1 MGQILTLPEV
11 QSHLIACAKAVVA
24 NDTLD
29 NLNLLHK
36 CFFQNEAGEILIN
49 VGTCESIVDTVNAV
63 FDHTDKGSLDTC
75 ASFIAQIM
83 PVICSDEQK
92 LALQH
97 RTFMKLF
104 AFSVKSVV
112 SDDLSEDT
120 LWEVTTAWQD
130 SLSSDDIKLTENLL
144 KECAE
149 IIKYQIHEETEP
161 EGFER
166 LAELCSKLINC
177 STEDLH
183 EEEKL
188 AAVTKVY
195 EALVLPNEPDFT
207 ASLEKFIELSVYLE
221 ALNSYIL
228 TEDLTFPLLKNLRCE
243 NCPQLLSEMTKQ
255 ALFKSCLLFKL
266 TCSTKKRKVTT
277 SVCEGE
283 HVPMDVDVVKDEDE
297 EELTEDYVNIDEG
310 LLKDWT
316 EGLYAQVLHVIKA
329 AAVGDVLVNYGFS
342 KVSKAFNLK
351 RAILIFFLHLFSIT
365 KTTLS
370 TYPKRPH
377 LYSPKSPTNFNIT
390 SGP

>member
-1 MGQILTLPEV
+1 MQA
-11 QSHLIACAKAVVA
+11 HLIACARSVVA

-49 VGTCESIVDTVNAV
+49 VATCESIVDTINDA
-63 FDHTDKGSLDTC
+63 FDNTDKGSLDTC

-83 PVICSDEQK
+83 PVICSDDQK
-92 LALQH
+92 LSLQH

-130 SLSSDDIKLTENLL
+130 SLSSGDIKLTENLL

-149 IIKYQIHEETEP
+149 IIKHQMQEEAEP

-183 EEEKL
+183 EEDHKL
-188 AAVTKVY
+188 TAVTNVFK
-195 EALVLPNEPDFT
+195 ALVLPNEPAF
-207 ASLEKFIELSVYLE
+207 AANLNKFIELSVYLE

-228 TEDLTFPLLKNLRCE
+228 TEDLTFPQLKHLRCE

-266 TCSTKKRKVTT
+266 TCSTKKRKITT
-277 SVCEGE
+277 SICEGE
-283 HVPMDVDVVKDEDE
+283 NVPMDVDVPKDDDE

-316 EGLYAQVLHVIKA
+316 DGLYEQVLDVIKA

-342 KVSKAFNLK
+342 KVSDDT
-351 RAILIFFLHLFSIT
+351 FLQATAPLVSKNEI
-365 KTTLS
+365 
-370 TYPKRPH
+370 
-377 LYSPKSPTNFNIT
+377 
-390 SGP
+390 

>member
-1 MGQILTLPEV
+1 M
-11 QSHLIACAKAVVA
+11 QSHLIDCAKAVVA

-49 VGTCESIVDTVNAV
+49 VATCESIVDTINAV
-63 FDHTDKGSLDTC
+63 FDNTDKGSLDTC

-83 PVICSDEQK
+83 PVICSDEHK

-149 IIKYQIHEETEP
+149 IVKYQIHEETEP

-188 AAVTKVY
+188 VGVTKVFK
-195 EALVLPNEPDFT
+195 ALVLPNEPDFT

-228 TEDLTFPLLKNLRCE
+228 TENLTFPLLKNLRCE

-266 TCSTKKRKVTT
+266 TCSTKKRRMTT

-283 HVPMDVDVVKDEDE
+283 NAPMDIDVPKDDEE

-316 EGLYAQVLHVIKA
+316 EGLYEQALDVIKA

-342 KVSKAFNLK
+342 KVSGLNIII
-351 RAILIFFLHLFSIT
+351 ILISIFL
-365 KTTLS
+365 
-370 TYPKRPH
+370 
-377 LYSPKSPTNFNIT
+377 
-390 SGP
+390 